1 MSEERKAAIS
11 RALQSKGAKSEEHKR
26 SISRAMREAH
36 ARNPQLRHS
45 AAGQKKKC
53 GHCGQEGHN
62 RRACPQLL
70 AAAQAAG
77 EAVRAAEHATKAGK
91 TGKAAQP
98 AGAAEAVPAGGAA
111 AQAPPQPPPP
121 PGPSRMIVIEEVDA
135 GPLPPEAPVAPA
147 ARAAAAAHPDAG
159 QAGSNGGGPP
169 PSSQE
174 GLPRAP
180 AGSGSPAP
188 PTRALPTVA
197 MAPGMSLCPEGS
209 WVFSLPQSKEECVAQ
224 AAQASLRAWDDGI
237 RRQAIELLLPQAHP
251 TEDGGWPGGIRQQ
264 FRVAKPMVEALL
276 LRLKEH
282 SGLEGRITAE
292 LLDEGDCVGAWQS
305 ERLAAVLFPTADTLP
320 DLRRIDD
327 ALSGKRLTLV
337 VNPQWQTQGQVIS
350 DFGIGRARKAAERFV
365 AGFEEVYYLRR
376 VRVFGDD
383 VRIMRS
389 YPGQWQVHF
398 VPASP
403 QEDTV
408 LLSCEDRKPTF
419 QRLMELLKGL
429 QGSRNSKS
437 WLDRMLTASMGTF
450 NEFAAYSEQGG
461 ADAADGLDSMAGPA
475 ADAPWPADAGAPATP
490 GGRLE
495 AQAGT
500 PLLRDIVTGEVL
512 PAGDEA
518 GSAGA
523 AASTARGWEGA
534 APPRDVRLEP
544 VNQVASWLG
553 AGGSSAARQQPQAQ
567 PRRRG
572 SRGDGSS
579 DSSSTREPDPPTEA

>member
-1 MSEERKAAIS
+1 
-11 RALQSKGAKSEEHKR
+11 
-26 SISRAMREAH
+26 MREAH

-224 AAQASLRAWDDGI
+224 AAQVRAGPGHAPAGLRGI
-237 RRQAIELLLPQAHP
+237 
-251 TEDGGWPGGIRQQ
+251 
-264 FRVAKPMVEALL
+264 
-276 LRLKEH
+276 
-282 SGLEGRITAE
+282 
-292 LLDEGDCVGAWQS
+292 GACS
-305 ERLAAVLFPTADTLP
+305 RPTAACNGMPVLTWCRSLP
-320 DLRRIDD
+320 G
-327 ALSGKRLTLV
+327 AHS
-337 VNPQWQTQGQVIS
+337 
-350 DFGIGRARKAAERFV
+350 
-365 AGFEEVYYLRR
+365 
-376 VRVFGDD
+376 
-383 VRIMRS
+383 
-389 YPGQWQVHF
+389 
-398 VPASP
+398 
-403 QEDTV
+403 
-408 LLSCEDRKPTF
+408 
-419 QRLMELLKGL
+419 
-429 QGSRNSKS
+429 
-437 WLDRMLTASMGTF
+437 SM
-450 NEFAAYSEQGG
+450 S
-461 ADAADGLDSMAGPA
+461 
-475 ADAPWPADAGAPATP
+475 
-490 GGRLE
+490 
-495 AQAGT
+495 
-500 PLLRDIVTGEVL
+500 
-512 PAGDEA
+512 
-518 GSAGA
+518 
-523 AASTARGWEGA
+523 A
-534 APPRDVRLEP
+534 APPCRPRCVPGMTAFGARPLSCCCRRRTP
-544 VNQVASWLG
+544 PRMVAGQAASASNSG
-553 AGGSSAARQQPQAQ
+553 AGAGATV
-567 PRRRG
+567 RRG
-572 SRGDGSS
+572 STQRVRRPAWHSFGAPL
-579 DSSSTREPDPPTEA
+579 EHA